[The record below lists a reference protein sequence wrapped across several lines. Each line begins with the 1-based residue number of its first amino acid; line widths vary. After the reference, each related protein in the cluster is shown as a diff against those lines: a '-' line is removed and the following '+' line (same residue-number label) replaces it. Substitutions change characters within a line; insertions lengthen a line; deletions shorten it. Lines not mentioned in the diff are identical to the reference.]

1 MSFVAAGKAGYL
13 FDVWGG
19 QVGPVG
25 GLTYARARI
34 DGYSET
40 GDPVLTLAVGS
51 QTAETLV
58 GSIGAQFRRAFVVND
73 RTINPYLNL
82 TLEDDLLGNS
92 RNIQFDAT
100 SAPLIINNWS
110 IPGNSQRLFGRI
122 AGGVVAPVSGNV
134 AVMINASQTLGRS
147 GGNDF
152 YGNGGVKISF

>member
-19 QVGPVG
+19 QVGPIG

-34 DGYSET
+34 DGYTET
-40 GDPVLTLAVGS
+40 GDPVLTLAVGA
-51 QTAETLV
+51 QTAEALV
-58 GSIGAQFRRAFVVND
+58 GSIGAQFRRGFVVND
-73 RTINPYLNL
+73 RVISPYLNL

-92 RNIQFDAT
+92 RIIQFDAT
-100 SAPLIINNWS
+100 SAPLIVNNWT
-110 IPGNSQRLFGRI
+110 IAGNSQHVFGRI
-122 AGGVVAPVSGNV
+122 AGGVVAPVSSNV
-134 AVMINASQTLGRS
+134 AVMINASQTLGRN